1 MTKTE
6 YMTVSVEQEAEA
18 PVMGMAVMIFLIVA
32 VVILVLAIVGLVFYC
47 SLKKA
52 ERKQPI
58 KLKAVAGD

>member
-1 MTKTE
+1 
-6 YMTVSVEQEAEA
+6 
-18 PVMGMAVMIFLIVA
+18 MGMAVMIFLIVA